1 MGKQTDYKRLW
12 RSAQERV
19 VIFSN
24 EIQRLQ
30 TVVNTQADLLKQI
43 RDGEIKLSDILV
55 QDDIKNQEEAVIKV
69 KNVGGDESGEEQEKE

>member
-19 VIFSN
+19 VILSN

-43 RDGEIKLSDILV
+43 RDGEIKLYDILV
-55 QDDIKNQEEAVIKV
+55 EDDIKKQEEAVTKV
-69 KNVGGDESGEEQEKE
+69 KNVGGDKSGEE